1 MSSAEDGSMCRVGN
15 DHANHGDDAMTI
27 ELPEILGPQ
36 NLDGGFFGT
45 TRRNTG
51 CSDEEARDAW
61 DDVSVDVLLD
71 FGLTSEETR
80 DFLDS
85 KSGRHIADA
94 MTDGDRKISG
104 DLPAWTGREVK
115 SFLKGRRQGAGR

>member
-1 MSSAEDGSMCRVGN
+1 MN
-15 DHANHGDDAMTI
+15 DDT
-27 ELPEILGPQ
+27 PEILAPQ
-36 NLDGGFFGT
+36 NPDGGFCGT
-45 TRRNTG
+45 TRLNTG
-51 CSDEEARDAW
+51 CSEEEARDAW

-85 KSGRHIADA
+85 KHGRHIADA

-104 DLPAWTGREVK
+104 DLPAWTGREVRA
-115 SFLKGRRQGAGR
+115 FLKARRQGAGR

>member
-1 MSSAEDGSMCRVGN
+1 MSSERHGFMCRVGN

-27 ELPEILGPQ
+27 ELPEILAPQ
-36 NLDGGFFGT
+36 NRDGGFCGT
-45 TRRNTG
+45 TRLNTG
-51 CSDEEARDAW
+51 CSEEEAW
-61 DDVSVDVLLD
+61 DDVSMEVLVG

-85 KSGRHIADA
+85 KAGRHIADA

-115 SFLKGRRQGAGR
+115 AFLKARRQGAAR